1 MKYKKY
7 YHQLIPI
14 RVLEKFEWIANLV
27 RPKISGYS
35 DENLKEVIS
44 IVSCH
49 LHKEKETAQ
58 LQIEY
63 IKKLVPQG
71 DKYLHELRELKIIQR
86 SGRYENGKSSFEY
99 CFTAPYQSE
108 YRSLLLTDHK
118 LIERIKRSQ
127 IIRKRES
134 KKAIWGRSE
143 QIKYLYSMTIAD
155 GYQDH
160 LNSSYTDNIRKF
172 NFAQSSLT
180 RILNRDIFFV
190 IDSTAGRFHS
200 NVTNMPKGIRNFLR
214 ILGEPLLNIDL
225 KNSQPYISTLL
236 LTNPSKASCMTK
248 NPELKLLLQNLKVYN
263 THDVRKYIELVNSGK
278 LYEFLIDEFIKEG
291 IELPEELEKR
301 RRYVKNQVL
310 RILFA
315 KNKMPKNEINR
326 KARQIFINRFPR
338 VHFIFSKIR
347 GNLKGDHFMGYQ
359 RFAILLQSI
368 EAHLMLDIILKR
380 ISQEHP
386 GTIAITIHDSI
397 LTGLYTN
404 NVEAVAQIM
413 KEEFTK
419 FVGFTPVLKID

>member
-1 MKYKKY
+1 MKKNNN
-7 YHQLIPI
+7 YHQLIPVK
-14 RVLEKFEWIANLV
+14 VLKNFHWIAATISS
-27 RPKISGYS
+27 KINGYS
-35 DENLKEVIS
+35 DDNLKEVIS

-49 LHKEKETAQ
+49 IHKEKETAQ

-86 SGRYENGKSSFEY
+86 SGRYIKGESSYEY
-99 CFTAPYQSE
+99 SFTAPYQSE
-108 YRSLLLTDHK
+108 YRSLLLTNHK
-118 LIERIKRSQ
+118 LIERIKQTQ
-127 IIRKRES
+127 IKRKRES

-143 QIKYLYSMTIAD
+143 QITHLLSMTIAD

-160 LNSSYTDNIRKF
+160 LDSFYTDSINKF
-172 NFAQSSLT
+172 NCAQSSVI
-180 RILNRDIFFV
+180 RIQNNDIFYT
-190 IDSTAGRFHS
+190 IDKTAGRFHS
-200 NVTNMPKGIRNFLR
+200 NVTNMPKAIRRFLR
-214 ILGEPLLNIDL
+214 VIGEPMVGIDL

-236 LTNPSKASCMTK
+236 LTNPTKASCMTK

-263 THDVRKYIELVNSGK
+263 THDVRKYIDLVNSGK

-368 EAHLMLDIILKR
+368 EAHIMLDIILKR
-380 ISQEHP
+380 ISKELP

-404 NVEAVAQIM
+404 NVEEVAQIM
-413 KEEFTK
+413 REEFTK